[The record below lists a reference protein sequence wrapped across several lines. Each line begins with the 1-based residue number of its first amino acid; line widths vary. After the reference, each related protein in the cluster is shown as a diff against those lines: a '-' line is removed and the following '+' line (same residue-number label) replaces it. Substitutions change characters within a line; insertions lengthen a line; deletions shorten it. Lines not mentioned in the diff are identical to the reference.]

1 MGQVWGR
8 YGSIY
13 GAGVGVAKHPFT
25 WAGQDSESREHRG
38 WLSFSFPSFDSGCCR
53 PWCGAVH
60 IQGGSSLINP
70 PCLGSL
76 SQLLEFW
83 SVLSYISISLCQL
96 VHQCSVF
103 CKLHKS
109 APGPIVTR
117 SVGLGVLFPETQL
130 LSAMCVC
137 EQRPSGFQEELR
149 TECLQ
154 GIYGHRRARVQTAGL
169 PHKVTLETL
178 LSSHHGSTFH
188 LVQAWEILAYKVL
201 TLTPQRSI
209 SWPCVTSASA
219 WNDKSLSIVF
229 VAKFCHLPYCAI
241 NLKNQSFVL
250 LLLLF

>member
-1 MGQVWGR
+1 MRGR

-117 SVGLGVLFPETQL
+117 SVGLGVLLPETQL
-130 LSAMCVC
+130 LT
-137 EQRPSGFQEELR
+137 SGKPNR
-149 TECLQ
+149 C
-154 GIYGHRRARVQTAGL
+154 
-169 PHKVTLETL
+169 
-178 LSSHHGSTFH
+178 
-188 LVQAWEILAYKVL
+188 
-201 TLTPQRSI
+201 
-209 SWPCVTSASA
+209 
-219 WNDKSLSIVF
+219 
-229 VAKFCHLPYCAI
+229 
-241 NLKNQSFVL
+241 
-250 LLLLF
+250 